1 MTKAQIEKCFSK
13 INFEKFLIIYIL
25 LQPIIDVATS
35 LCIRFINPQLTV
47 GIFVRSLFLGFTLIY
62 SFIVADKKWRKIL
75 FVYFFIVLL
84 YLILFFVNNTLSIGF
99 TLIISQLKSI
109 IKIFYFPILLIAFIP
124 IMTKINFNKKYIKY
138 LIYGLFGYTSILS
151 ITAFFGIAF
160 DSYANGSGYGKNG
173 LFYAANEIGTILC
186 ILMPF
191 LFLNIINIEPIK
203 PTKQKFIEI
212 FTLIFVII
220 SSLWMGTK
228 VPFLG
233 LVLSLLVS
241 FGICIIN
248 IIKKINIKKYL
259 YKSIIPLIILLIIF
273 SIISYSPIGM
283 NLGISINKIIKISQT
298 NNSQNN
304 IKNNSLAQSNIETV
318 VLSSRDIYFNNTLT
332 DYKNSSTISKFL
344 GIGYINNEND
354 QILQRKT
361 IEIDY
366 FDILFSNGIIGF
378 LIFFAPLFISLLYIA
393 ILLWKKKNMLFE
405 NNIIFYLYSILIS
418 LTIAGL
424 SGHVLTAPAVSF
436 YLAFIINQLIIILKS
451 KKENLEN
458 AK

>member
-1 MTKAQIEKCFSK
+1 MIKAQIEKCFLK
-13 INFEKFLIIYIL
+13 INFEKILIIYIL

-35 LCIRFINPQLTV
+35 LCIRFINPHLTV
-47 GIFVRSLFLGFTLIY
+47 GIFIRSLFLGFTLIY
-62 SFIVADKKWRKIL
+62 SLSVADKKWRKIL

-84 YLILFFVNNTLSIGF
+84 YLILFFANNLLNFG
-99 TLIISQLKSI
+99 LILIVSQLKSI

-124 IMTKINFNKKYIKY
+124 IMNKINFNKKY
-138 LIYGLFGYTSILS
+138 LIYSLFGYTSILA
-151 ITAFFGIAF
+151 ITALSGTGFN
-160 DSYANGSGYGKNG
+160 SYANGSGYGKNG

-191 LFLNIINIEPIK
+191 LLLSIININPIK
-203 PTKQKFIEI
+203 STKQKFLEI
-212 FTLIFVII
+212 LTLIFVII

-233 LVLSLLVS
+233 LILSLLVS

-273 SIISYSPIGM
+273 FTISYSPIGK
-283 NLGISINKIIKISQT
+283 NLGISINKIIKISES
-298 NNSQNN
+298 NNSKND

-318 VLSSRDIYFNNTLT
+318 VLSSRDIFFNNTLN
-332 DYKNSSTISKFL
+332 DYKNSSIISKFI
-344 GIGYINNEND
+344 GIGYISNENG
-354 QILQRKT
+354 QFSQRKT

-378 LIFFAPLFISLLYIA
+378 LIFFAPLFALLLYVS
-393 ILLWKKKNMLFE
+393 ILIWKKKRLLFE
-405 NNIIFYLYSILIS
+405 NNIIFHLYSVFIS
-418 LTIAGL
+418 LTVAGL

-436 YLAFIINQLIIILKS
+436 YLALILNHLIIILKN
-451 KKENLEN
+451 KKENRKN